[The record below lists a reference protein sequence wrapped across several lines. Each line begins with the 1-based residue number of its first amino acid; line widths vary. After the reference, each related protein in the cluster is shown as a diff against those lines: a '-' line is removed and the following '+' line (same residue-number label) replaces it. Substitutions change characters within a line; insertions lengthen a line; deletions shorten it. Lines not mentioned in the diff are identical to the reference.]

1 MFWWESDID
10 SCHEE
15 LMGVINELNDNHYER
30 MQANLDF
37 LRVYS
42 QRKYDLQDFRH
53 GVVKTASYALDK
65 RDDMRMRMN
74 VTQSMIDT
82 ITSKIGKNRPRPMY
96 LTEGGDYSLKTKAKM
111 MGRMMEGL
119 FMQTKL
125 YDLMP
130 KIFQDSCIFDIGVLK
145 IYSEDNKIQ
154 IERIFANEILWDMD
168 DALYGEPQSLYQ
180 VKKVHK
186 SYLLDRF
193 SGFSTQINN
202 ISIGKQD
209 ETPDSDLCEVVEGW
223 HLPTSEDSD
232 DGRHVICIEGATLLD
247 EEYGRSQY
255 PFLILKWSD
264 SIVGFGGISLAE
276 QLYPVQREI
285 NALCIR
291 IQQSMHLLSVP
302 MVFLQAG
309 SKVAPSHIRNQ
320 PGTIIHYNGQPPVV
334 YTPAAVHPEVFAHL
348 DRLYQRAYEISGIS
362 ELSATGKKPAG
373 LESGAALRIY
383 HDIETERFILIG
395 RRYESAFM
403 SAAEHYFELAEEI
416 VKESGSYRV
425 QTTYRR
431 EMSKVDFE
439 KIRLARD
446 EFILEPYPV
455 SILPSLPA
463 GKLQTVEELINI
475 GVIDKKEQITRLLDF
490 PDLNSVTQ
498 VYEAAE
504 ADVEWRISKIL
515 DEGEYIGPEPYMDL
529 NLAKQR
535 FQLAYLEARQKGVDA
550 EKIALLDKFIV
561 QTQTMLN
568 QAQMQAPQGLP
579 ESPAAPASPV
589 AGGVPVPTDLMPEMP
604 QTPETPESPLP
615 I

>member
-1 MFWWESDID
+1 MQFWWETGVDD
-10 SCHEE
+10 CHDE
-15 LMGVINELNDNHYER
+15 LMGVINELNDNHYDR
-30 MQANLDF
+30 MIANLDY
-37 LRVYS
+37 LKVYS
-42 QRKYDLQDFRH
+42 QRRYDLQDFRQ

-65 RDDMRMRMN
+65 RDDMRMRLN

-96 LTEGGDYSLKTKAKM
+96 LTEGGDYSLRTKAKM

-119 FMQTKL
+119 FLQSKL
-125 YDLMP
+125 YDIMP
-130 KIFQDSCIFDIGVLK
+130 KIFQDSCIFDLGVLK
-145 IYSEDNKIQ
+145 IYQENGKIYV
-154 IERIFANEILWDMD
+154 ERVFANEILWDMD

-193 SGFSTQINN
+193 SGFSSEINN
-202 ISIGKQD
+202 LLGGKQ
-209 ETPDSDLCEVVEGW
+209 EENPDSELIECVEAW
-223 HLPTSEDSD
+223 HLPTSPESG
-232 DGRHVICIEGATLLD
+232 DGRHVICIEGVTLLD
-247 EEYGRSQY
+247 EEYTRTQF
-255 PFLILKWSD
+255 PFLFLKWSD

-276 QLYPVQREI
+276 QLYPVQKEI
-285 NALCIR
+285 NSLCIR

-302 MVFLQAG
+302 LVFIQAG

-334 YTPAAVHPEVFAHL
+334 YTPQAVHPEVFNHL

-403 SAAEHYFELAEEI
+403 SAAEHYFDLAEEI
-416 VKESGSYRV
+416 VAEQGSFPV

-431 EMSKVDFE
+431 EMTKVDFE
-439 KIRLARD
+439 KIRMARD
-446 EFILEPYPV
+446 EFILEPFPV

-463 GKLQTVEELINI
+463 GKLQTVQELINI

-490 PDLNSVTQ
+490 PDLNSVSQ

-515 DEGEYIGPEPYMDL
+515 DEGEYVGPEPYMDL

-535 FQLAYLEARQKGVDA
+535 FQLAYLEARQKGVSP
-550 EKIALLDKFIV
+550 EKIALLDEFIV
-561 QTQTMLN
+561 QCQTMLN
-568 QAQMQAPQGLP
+568 QVQTPPQGLP
-579 ESPAAPASPV
+579 ESPAVASPAGEAPA
-589 AGGVPVPTDLMPEMP
+589 PTELMPELP
-604 QTPETPESPLP
+604 ETPETPESPLP
-615 I
+615 V

>member
-1 MFWWESDID
+1 MQFWWETGVDD
-10 SCHEE
+10 CHDE
-15 LMGVINELNDNHYER
+15 LMGVINELNSNHYDR
-30 MQANLDF
+30 MIANLDY
-37 LRVYS
+37 LKVYS
-42 QRKYDLQDFRH
+42 QRRYDLQDFRQ
-53 GVVKTASYALDK
+53 GVVKTASYALYK
-65 RDDMRMRMN
+65 RDDMRMRLN

-96 LTEGGDYSLKTKAKM
+96 LTEGGDYSLRTKAKM

-119 FMQTKL
+119 FLQSKL
-125 YDLMP
+125 YDVMP
-130 KIFQDSCIFDIGVLK
+130 KIFQDSCIFDLGVLK
-145 IYSEDNKIQ
+145 IYAENGKIYV
-154 IERIFANEILWDMD
+154 ERVFANEILWDMD

-180 VKKVHK
+180 VKKDHK

-193 SGFSTQINN
+193 SGFSSEINN
-202 ISIGKQD
+202 LLGGKQ
-209 ETPDSDLCEVVEGW
+209 EENPDSELIECVEAW
-223 HLPTSEDSD
+223 HLPTSPESG
-232 DGRHVICIEGATLLD
+232 DGRHVICIEGVTLLD
-247 EEYGRSQY
+247 EEYTRTQF
-255 PFLILKWSD
+255 PFLFLKWSD

-276 QLYPVQREI
+276 QLYPVQKEI
-285 NALCIR
+285 NSLCIR

-302 MVFLQAG
+302 LVFIQAG

-334 YTPAAVHPEVFAHL
+334 YTPQAVHPEVFNHL

-403 SAAEHYFELAEEI
+403 SAAEHYFDLAEEI
-416 VKESGSYRV
+416 VAEQGSFPV

-431 EMSKVDFE
+431 EMTKVDFE
-439 KIRLARD
+439 KIRMARD
-446 EFILEPYPV
+446 EFILEPFPV

-463 GKLQTVEELINI
+463 GKLQTVQELINI

-490 PDLNSVTQ
+490 PDLNSVSQ

-515 DEGEYIGPEPYMDL
+515 DEGEYVGPEPYMDL

-535 FQLAYLEARQKGVDA
+535 FQLAYLEARQKGVEP
-550 EKIALLDKFIV
+550 EKIALLDEFIV
-561 QTQTMLN
+561 QCQTMLN
-568 QAQMQAPQGLP
+568 QLQTPPQGLP
-579 ESPAAPASPV
+579 ESPAVASPAGEAPA
-589 AGGVPVPTDLMPEMP
+589 PTELMPELP
-604 QTPETPESPLP
+604 ETPETPESPLP

>member
-1 MFWWESDID
+1 MQFWWETGVDD
-10 SCHEE
+10 CHDE
-15 LMGVINELNDNHYER
+15 LMGVINELNDNHYDR
-30 MQANLDF
+30 MLANLDY
-37 LRVYS
+37 LKVYS
-42 QRKYDLQDFRH
+42 QRRYDLQDFRQ

-65 RDDMRMRMN
+65 RDDMRMRLN

-96 LTEGGDYSLKTKAKM
+96 LTEGGDYTLRTKAKM

-119 FMQTKL
+119 FLQSKL
-125 YDLMP
+125 YDIMP
-130 KIFQDSCIFDIGVLK
+130 KIFQDSCIFDLGVLK
-145 IYSEDNKIQ
+145 IYQENGKIYV
-154 IERIFANEILWDMD
+154 ERVFANEILWDMD

-193 SGFSTQINN
+193 SGFSSEINN
-202 ISIGKQD
+202 LLGGKQ
-209 ETPDSDLCEVVEGW
+209 EENPDSELIECVEAW
-223 HLPTSEDSD
+223 HLPTSPESG
-232 DGRHVICIEGATLLD
+232 DGRHVICIEGVTLLD
-247 EEYGRSQY
+247 EEYTRTQF
-255 PFLILKWSD
+255 PFLFLKWSD

-276 QLYPVQREI
+276 QLYPVQKEI
-285 NALCIR
+285 NSLCIR

-302 MVFLQAG
+302 LVFIQAG

-334 YTPAAVHPEVFAHL
+334 YTPQAVHPEVFNHL

-403 SAAEHYFELAEEI
+403 SAAEHYFDLAEEI
-416 VKESGSYRV
+416 VAEQGSFPV

-431 EMSKVDFE
+431 EMTKVDFE
-439 KIRLARD
+439 KIRMARD
-446 EFILEPYPV
+446 EFILEPFPV

-463 GKLQTVEELINI
+463 GKLQTVQELINI

-490 PDLNSVTQ
+490 PDLNSVSQ

-515 DEGEYIGPEPYMDL
+515 DEGEYVGPEPYMDL

-535 FQLAYLEARQKGVDA
+535 FQLAYLEARQKGVEP
-550 EKIALLDKFIV
+550 EKIALLDEFIV
-561 QTQTMLN
+561 QCQTMLN
-568 QAQMQAPQGLP
+568 QVQTPPQGLP
-579 ESPAAPASPV
+579 ESPAVASPAGEAPA
-589 AGGVPVPTDLMPEMP
+589 PTELMPELP
-604 QTPETPESPLP
+604 ETPETPESPLP
-615 I
+615 V

>member
-1 MFWWESDID
+1 MQFWWETGVDD
-10 SCHEE
+10 CHDE
-15 LMGVINELNDNHYER
+15 LMGVINELNNNHYDR
-30 MQANLDF
+30 MLANLDY
-37 LRVYS
+37 LKVYS
-42 QRKYDLQDFRH
+42 QRRYDLQDFRQ

-65 RDDMRMRMN
+65 RDDMRMRLN

-96 LTEGGDYSLKTKAKM
+96 LTEGGDYTLRTKAKM

-119 FMQTKL
+119 FLQSKL
-125 YDLMP
+125 YDIMP
-130 KIFQDSCIFDIGVLK
+130 KIFQDSCIFDLGVLK
-145 IYSEDNKIQ
+145 IYQENGKIYV
-154 IERIFANEILWDMD
+154 ERVFANEILWDMD

-193 SGFSTQINN
+193 SGFSSEINN
-202 ISIGKQD
+202 LLGGKQ
-209 ETPDSDLCEVVEGW
+209 EENPDSELIECVEAW
-223 HLPTSEDSD
+223 HLPTSPDSG
-232 DGRHVICIEGATLLD
+232 DGRHVICIEGVTLLD
-247 EEYGRSQY
+247 EEYTRTQF
-255 PFLILKWSD
+255 PFLFLKWSD

-276 QLYPVQREI
+276 QLYPVQKEI
-285 NALCIR
+285 NSLCIR

-302 MVFLQAG
+302 LVFIQAG

-334 YTPAAVHPEVFAHL
+334 YTPQAVHPEVFNHL

-403 SAAEHYFELAEEI
+403 SAAEHYFDLAEEI
-416 VKESGSYRV
+416 VAEQGSFPV

-431 EMSKVDFE
+431 EMTKVDFE
-439 KIRLARD
+439 KIRMARD
-446 EFILEPYPV
+446 EFILEPFPV

-463 GKLQTVEELINI
+463 GKLQTVQELINI

-490 PDLNSVTQ
+490 PDLNSVSQ

-515 DEGEYIGPEPYMDL
+515 DEGEYVGPEPYMDL

-535 FQLAYLEARQKGVDA
+535 FQLAYLEARQKGVEP
-550 EKIALLDKFIV
+550 EKIALLDEFIV
-561 QTQTMLN
+561 QCQTMLN
-568 QAQMQAPQGLP
+568 QLQTPPQGLP
-579 ESPAAPASPV
+579 ESPAVASPAGEAPA
-589 AGGVPVPTDLMPEMP
+589 PTELMPELP
-604 QTPETPESPLP
+604 ETPETPESPLP
-615 I
+615 V